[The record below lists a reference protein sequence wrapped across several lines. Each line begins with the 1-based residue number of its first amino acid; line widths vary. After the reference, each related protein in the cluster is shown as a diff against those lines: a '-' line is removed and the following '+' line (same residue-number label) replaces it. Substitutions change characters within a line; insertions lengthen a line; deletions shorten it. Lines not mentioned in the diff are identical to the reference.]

1 MSVKFDN
8 YLKEQLKDP
17 EFRKEYE
24 RLEIESKLEEV
35 EHEAEETTVRY
46 TSEEVI
52 ESILE
57 EVKRHNNRAI
67 KKKENIKYYMSLP
80 YTYIVQER
88 NDDTGHYFYGKILEF
103 DGCQSTGSTIE
114 ELYENLMEAMESY
127 IELKLERNL
136 PIPEPG
142 FNL

>member
-88 NDDTGHYFYGKILEF
+88 MMIPDITSMAKYL
-103 DGCQSTGSTIE
+103 
-114 ELYENLMEAMESY
+114 NLMDAKAQEVL
-127 IELKLERNL
+127 LKNYMRT
-136 PIPEPG
+136 
-142 FNL
+142 